1 MFLAWFACFCSLLQL
16 VLLIPSA
23 VPTQDQEH
31 FVIRPPLR
39 AMEWTPSDKMTFTD
53 LRAIL
58 ASWDIPSISND
69 KAVLIKEVARH
80 YRAIMLARANRR
92 PVVPSFVS
100 GLPSF
105 TQGDDKSIGTDCP
118 RTERSYIG
126 SDETTRDEEEL
137 ATSTPS
143 CLDQSLIRDFEA
155 ALATCTA
162 AYNKQRE
169 QADRAA
175 PSDDQETHQVDDAG
189 NVIGKKNEIPDETPV
204 ESAACAAAPPPPPPS
219 LRRAVELE
227 REATAK
233 AKAAKAKK
241 AVAKSKNKLLYG
253 YLPMAGA
260 FIDEDQKKD
269 DGEHT
274 V

>member
-1 MFLAWFACFCSLLQL
+1 
-16 VLLIPSA
+16 
-23 VPTQDQEH
+23 
-31 FVIRPPLR
+31 
-39 AMEWTPSDKMTFTD
+39 MEWTPSEKLTFTD

-69 KAVLIKEVARH
+69 KGDLIKEVARH
-80 YRAIMLARANRR
+80 YRQIMLARANRR

-100 GLPSF
+100 GLPVFAPGVARSS
-105 TQGDDKSIGTDCP
+105 GDDKSIGTDCP
-118 RTERSYIG
+118 QTERSYIG
-126 SDETTRDEEEL
+126 SDEPPHEVEEVTTVYE
-137 ATSTPS
+137 PS
-143 CLDQSLIRDFEA
+143 DIDRALVRDFEA
-155 ALATCTA
+155 ALVTSTA

-169 QADRAA
+169 QADTAA
-175 PSDDQETHQVDDAG
+175 ASDEETHDVDDAG
-189 NVIGKKNEIPDETPV
+189 NVIGKKNESAACAAAPPWETPV
-204 ESAACAAAPPPPPPS
+204 ESAACAAAPPPPAPS

-227 REATAK
+227 KEASAK

-241 AVAKSKNKLLYG
+241 AVAKGKNKLLYG

>member
-1 MFLAWFACFCSLLQL
+1 
-16 VLLIPSA
+16 
-23 VPTQDQEH
+23 
-31 FVIRPPLR
+31 
-39 AMEWTPSDKMTFTD
+39 
-53 LRAIL
+53 
-58 ASWDIPSISND
+58 
-69 KAVLIKEVARH
+69 
-80 YRAIMLARANRR
+80 MLARANRR
-92 PVVPSFVS
+92 PVVPSFVL

-105 TQGDDKSIGTDCP
+105 PPDVARGSGDDKSIGTDCP
-118 RTERSYIG
+118 QTERSYIG
-126 SDETTRDEEEL
+126 SDEPPHDDKEVTVYRPADIDL
-137 ATSTPS
+137 
-143 CLDQSLIRDFEA
+143 SLVRDFDA
-155 ALATCTA
+155 VLATCMA
-162 AYNKQRE
+162 NYHKQRE
-169 QADRAA
+169 QADGAA
-175 PSDDQETHQVDDAG
+175 PSDDQETHEVDDAG
-189 NVIGKKNEIPDETPV
+189 NVIGKLNESTACAAAPPWETPV

-253 YLPMAGA
+253 YLPMAGV

>member
-1 MFLAWFACFCSLLQL
+1 
-16 VLLIPSA
+16 
-23 VPTQDQEH
+23 
-31 FVIRPPLR
+31 
-39 AMEWTPSDKMTFTD
+39 MEWTPSEKMTFTD

-58 ASWDIPSISND
+58 ASWDVPSISND
-69 KAVLIKEVARH
+69 KAVLIKEVAGH

-118 RTERSYIG
+118 LTERSYIG
-126 SDETTRDEEEL
+126 SDETTRDEEEVAASNPL
-137 ATSTPS
+137 S
-143 CLDQSLIRDFEA
+143 CIDHSLIRDFEA

-162 AYNKQRE
+162 ANNKQRE

-175 PSDDQETHQVDDAG
+175 PSDDQETHEVDDAG
-189 NVIGKKNEIPDETPV
+189 NVVGKLNESAACAADPPWETPV

-241 AVAKSKNKLLYG
+241 AVAKSKNKVLYG
-253 YLPMAGA
+253 YLPMAGL
-260 FIDEDQKKD
+260 FIDEDLKKD